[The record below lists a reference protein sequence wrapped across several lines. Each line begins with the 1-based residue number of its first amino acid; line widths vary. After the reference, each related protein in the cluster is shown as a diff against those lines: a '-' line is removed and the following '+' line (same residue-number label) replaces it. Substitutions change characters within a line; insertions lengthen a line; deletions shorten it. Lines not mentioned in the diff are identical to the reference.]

1 MKNSS
6 VGSHLGPQLLLL
18 LCKQLAAISKI
29 KPIKSHYLTHG
40 PLQSVKSVYRKAE
53 FVFKYLSMHLN

>member
-6 VGSHLGPQLLLL
+6 VGSRLRPQLLS